1 MEKQQKVLV
10 AGASGALGLE
20 IVKVLNAQGR
30 PIRALTSSDEGKE
43 KLIPYTN
50 DIWKADASKGDD
62 SIANITEGVD
72 TVISALGNSVSLFK
86 SNEKSFYKIDYE
98 SNQNILR
105 DAEKNGVKRF
115 VYVSI
120 KGADVEED
128 FAVARSHKLFEQALR
143 GSDLDYTII
152 RPVGF
157 FSGLNDLIIMAKRK
171 VIPIVGDGSAKTNS
185 IHHADLAKVVCR
197 YVDEGPEVTEVG
209 GPKIHTRLEM
219 AEMIHETIGGQ
230 IVKVPEVVA
239 DIGLKLPNFFED
251 THDKLDYFKYVT
263 TTDMIGEKNGDITF
277 KEYLA
282 NLDKNQLP

>member
-10 AGASGALGLE
+10 AGASGSLGLE

-50 DIWKADASKGDD
+50 DIWKADASKGGDA
-62 SIANITEGVD
+62 IANITEGVD
-72 TVISALGNSVSLFK
+72 TVISALGNSISLFTP
-86 SNEKSFYKIDYE
+86 NEKSFYKIDYQ

-105 DAEKNGVKRF
+105 DAEKHGVKRF
-115 VYVSI
+115 VYTSI

-128 FAVARSHKLFEQALR
+128 YTVARAHKLFEQALR
-143 GSDLDYTII
+143 ATDINSTII

-157 FSGLNDLIIMAKRK
+157 FSGLHDLVIMAKRK
-171 VIPIVGDGSAKTNS
+171 VIPLIGDGSAKTNS

-209 GPKIHTRLEM
+209 GPEIHTRLEM
-219 AEMIHETIGGQ
+219 AEMIQETIGGK
-230 IVKVPEVVA
+230 IVKVPEVIA
-239 DIGLKLPNFFED
+239 EIGLKLPNFFED
-251 THDKLDYFKYVT
+251 IHEKLDYFKFVT
-263 TTDMIGEKNGDITF
+263 TNDMIGEKNGNITF

>member
-1 MEKQQKVLV
+1 MGKQQKVLV
-10 AGASGALGLE
+10 AGASGSLGLE
-20 IVKVLNAQGR
+20 IVKILNAQGR
-30 PIRALTSSDEGKE
+30 PVRALTSSDEGEE

-50 DIWKADASKGDD
+50 DIWKADASN
-62 SIANITEGVD
+62 SEEVANITEGVG
-72 TVISALGNSVSLFK
+72 TVISALGNSVSLFTP
-86 SNEKSFYKIDYE
+86 NEKSFYKIDFE

-115 VYVSI
+115 VYTSI
-120 KGADVEED
+120 KGADVEKD
-128 FAVARSHKLFEQALR
+128 FAVARSHKLFEQALQ
-143 GSDLDYTII
+143 GSDLDHTII

-171 VIPIVGDGSAKTNS
+171 VIPIIGDGSAKTNS
-185 IHHADLAKVVCR
+185 IHHADLAKVICS
-197 YVDEGPEVTEVG
+197 YVDEGPDVIEVG

-219 AEMIHETIGGQ
+219 AEMIQDTIGGQ
-230 IVKVPEVVA
+230 IVKVPEVIA

-251 THDKLDYFKYVT
+251 IHEKLDYFKYVT
-263 TTDMIGEKNGDITF
+263 TTDMLGEKNGDINF